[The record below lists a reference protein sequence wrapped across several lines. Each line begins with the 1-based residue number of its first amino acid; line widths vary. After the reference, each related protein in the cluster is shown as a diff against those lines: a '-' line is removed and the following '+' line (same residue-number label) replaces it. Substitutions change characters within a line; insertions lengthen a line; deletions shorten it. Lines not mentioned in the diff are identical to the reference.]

1 MSLAILHMGKRALGL
16 DDETYRALL
25 YRLTGKQS
33 AKDLS
38 VSEKRLVVDEM
49 KACGF
54 EPSVKRLEGKY
65 AKKLQALWI
74 AGWNLGIIRD
84 RSDKALLSFVKRQ
97 TGIDHIR
104 FLRDGDDA
112 TKAIEALK
120 NWLQREGGVDWKGKK
135 IQDSLQKL
143 LGQKMPGYLILRAQW
158 KRLHPHILFDPET
171 FHQSVMAVSG
181 KALAEMDV
189 LDLRCVM
196 NIWGRKIRKS
206 VKSEG

>member
-1 MSLAILHMGKRALGL
+1 MSLAVLHMGKRALGL

-38 VSEKRLVVDEM
+38 VLEKRLVVAEM

-54 EPSVKRLEGKY
+54 EPNVKRLEGKY

-84 RSDKALLSFVKRQ
+84 RSDKALLAFVKRQ

-104 FLRDGDDA
+104 FLRDSDDA
-112 TKAIEALK
+112 SKAIEALK
-120 NWLQREGGVDWKGKK
+120 GWLQREGGVDWKGKK
-135 IQDSLQKL
+135 IQDSW
-143 LGQKMPGYLILRAQW
+143 QKMPGYLILCAQW
-158 KRLHPHILFDPET
+158 KRLNPAAAFDPVFDLGV
-171 FHQSVMAVSG
+171 FHQSVVALSG
-181 KALAEMDV
+181 KPLAEMNGGDF
-189 LDLRCVM
+189 RQVM
-196 NIWGRKIRKS
+196 NVWGRKIRKS
-206 VKSEG
+206 VKSKG